1 MKRYRFRLE
10 PVLQVRRR
18 QEEAARGQLAAAT
31 AAVRMQERLLAER
44 TDIYDNSVTASETRP
59 CADFLFDQS
68 RRSALAAA
76 VLEQRIRVH
85 EAQEQVARARAAW
98 RETASRVSAL
108 ERLDERQRSEHQAQT
123 QKEDELT
130 ADELVVSRHGRSD
143 R

>member
-18 QEEAARGQLAAAT
+18 QEEAARGALAATT
-31 AAVRMQERLLAER
+31 AAVTSQEQQLARR
-44 TDIYDNSVTASETRP
+44 TDAYDTALVTTEVRP
-59 CADFLFDQS
+59 CADFLFEQS

-76 VLEQRIRVH
+76 VLASRTELR
-85 EAQEQVARARAAW
+85 EAQEQAVRARALWSEA
-98 RETASRVSAL
+98 ACRVSAL
-108 ERLDERQRSEHQAQT
+108 ERLDDRQRSEHRAQT

-130 ADELVVSRHGRSD
+130 TDELVVSRHGRSD